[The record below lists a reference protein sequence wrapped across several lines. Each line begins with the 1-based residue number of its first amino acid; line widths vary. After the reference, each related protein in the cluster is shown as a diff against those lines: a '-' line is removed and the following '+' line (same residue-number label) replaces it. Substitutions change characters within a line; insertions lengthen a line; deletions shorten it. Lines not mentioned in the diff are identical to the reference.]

1 MEGQSVA
8 TGWTMHGSRFET
20 HPPYVWSI
28 RSYLP
33 RCMVQRTGIGIACLK
48 STLIGN
54 PDRQKHPRVRLRV
67 SPGCS
72 I

>member
-28 RSYLP
+28 RSYLAEMHGAKNWNWYSMP
-33 RCMVQRTGIGIACLK
+33 QK
-48 STLIGN
+48 H
-54 PDRQKHPRVRLRV
+54 PDRQPLTGK
-67 SPGCS
+67 STPGFG
-72 I
+72 